1 MARRKRVNWGPVLVL
16 LTVGNIFAGLAYSPI
31 TSATRVRI
39 EGAYATDQ
47 ARIAE
52 AVQLVRRKP
61 ALRGGAATMVEQ
73 IYRRPDVR
81 DVSFRQNL
89 FRRGL
94 VKIRYF
100 APVAQ
105 VADMP
110 RTILT
115 AQGSICQTQEPIDSL
130 PRLSWSSGGPTPTAT
145 LVERI
150 ESRKVADVCSRAATL
165 KIPAL
170 EIVVLDNGGVCLN
183 SGKTGRVLLGP
194 PDNLDEKFETLDRI
208 LASQPTVLAESKEVV
223 LIVPEKP
230 MVRPLGELKR

>member
-1 MARRKRVNWGPVLVL
+1 MARRRRLNWGPVLVM
-16 LTVGNIFAGLAYSPI
+16 LTVANIAVGLAYSPI
-31 TSATRVRI
+31 TSATRVRV
-39 EGAYATDQ
+39 EGAYASDKD
-47 ARIAE
+47 RIAE
-52 AVQLVRRKP
+52 AVQLIRRKP
-61 ALRGGAATMVEQ
+61 ALRSGAQPMIEQ
-73 IYRRPDVR
+73 IYRRPDIR
-81 DVSFRQNL
+81 DVTFGQNL

-94 VKIRYF
+94 VKVRYF

-105 VADMP
+105 VVNMP

-115 AQGSICQTQEPIDSL
+115 AQGSICQTLEPIEGL
-130 PRLSWSSGGPTPTAT
+130 PRLSWTPGGPTPTAT
-145 LVERI
+145 LVERV

-165 KIPAL
+165 KIAAL
-170 EIVVLDNGGVCLN
+170 EIVVLENGGVCLN

-208 LASQPTVLAESKEVV
+208 LDSQPTVLAENKEVV